1 MEEETEKTEIV
12 TEKVVVADVIGP
24 VVGTAPEEIEEG
36 KVIEIPQFDKESWT
50 PKTSLGKKTKS
61 GEIANID
68 QVLDNGLKILES
80 EIVDV
85 LVPNLETELL
95 LIGQAKGKFG
105 GGKRRVF
112 KQTQKKTSEGNKPH
126 FATIAVVGNK
136 DGYIG
141 LGYGKSK
148 ETVPAREKSIRNAK
162 LGIFKIR
169 RGCGSWQ
176 CNCRQPHSI
185 PFEVV
190 GKCGSVTV
198 RLMPA
203 PKGAGLKV
211 DKECQK
217 ILALAGIKDV
227 WSTTFGQTRSKMN
240 HIYACEAALRNLMA
254 TKINQKDIENT
265 AIVEG
270 SIKQSEA

>member
-1 MEEETEKTEIV
+1 
-12 TEKVVVADVIGP
+12 
-24 VVGTAPEEIEEG
+24 
-36 KVIEIPQFDKESWT
+36 
-50 PKTSLGKKTKS
+50 
-61 GEIANID
+61 
-68 QVLDNGLKILES
+68 LKILES

>member
-1 MEEETEKTEIV
+1 MEEENEKPEIV
-12 TEKVVVADVIGP
+12 AEKIPDVIGP

-36 KVIEIPQFDKESWT
+36 KVVPVNEFDKSSWN
-50 PKTSLGKKTKS
+50 PKTCLGKKVKN
-61 GEIANID
+61 GEISTID
-68 QVLDNGLKILES
+68 YVLDNGIKVLES

-85 LVPNLETELL
+85 LIPNLETELL

-126 FATIAVVGNK
+126 FATIAVVGNR

-162 LGIFKIR
+162 LGVFKIR

-185 PFEVV
+185 PFEVE

-217 ILALAGIKDV
+217 ILDLAGIKDI
-227 WSTTFGQTRSKMN
+227 WSMTFGQTRSKMN
-240 HIYACEAALRNLMA
+240 HIYACEAALKKLMS

-270 SIKQSEA
+270 SIKKQAEA